1 MRKLVFTITA
11 VVAMVACSKN
21 ELLQSNTAQAIVFDN
36 AIVES
41 YTRASDNS
49 NCTIDQ
55 FQVYGTISNANGTVN
70 IFGGDVVERG
80 TDANN
85 QAVWVTAEN
94 KIQYWIPGNTYNFA
108 AVANNQEN
116 ATEVVVDSYGM
127 PSAIKVLDASQQKDI
142 LLATAEPVEF
152 TSESIPG
159 AVAFR
164 FAHLMSKVK
173 FAVRNATSADN
184 GYTYEV
190 KNIRIENATKSATY
204 TIGSGWN
211 EASDSYVLSFVGDA
225 SVKSGDAWS
234 SADEHLLIPTQ
245 SVVGKVTP
253 ITVKFDCTTY
263 DGDELVSAE
272 VDKTIETGVNMK
284 PGFAYNFTIVL
295 DKSDDSTHS
304 SANLRNN
311 PDVLVQVRAVDLN

>member
-55 FQVYGTISNANGTVN
+55 FQVYGTISNANGTAS

-94 KIQYWIPGNTYNFA
+94 KTQYWIPGNTYNFA

-173 FAVRNATSADN
+173 FAVLNATSADN

-190 KNIRIENATKSATY
+190 KNIRIVNAPKSATY
-204 TIGSGWN
+204 TIGSGWGM
-211 EASDSYVLSFVGDA
+211 ASGSYELSFGGDA
-225 SVKSGDAWS
+225 SVEPGKSWS
-234 SADEHLLIPTQ
+234 SEVEHLMIPTQ

-295 DKSDDSTHS
+295 DQSDDSTHS